1 MLIEN
6 SLRQGYCIAT
16 VLFNLY
22 ICLVVECWHH
32 RIHVAE
38 GVGVTVRY
46 KTTTNYNGRYTRNAM
61 EEKITECEF
70 VDDGVLA
77 VSVER
82 KKV

>member
-22 ICLVVECWHH
+22 TCLVVECWHH

-46 KTTTNYNGRYTRNAM
+46 KYDNKLFRRYTRNAM
-61 EEKITECEF
+61 QKRS
-70 VDDGVLA
+70 LS
-77 VSVER
+77 VSLLMMVY
-82 KKV
+82 